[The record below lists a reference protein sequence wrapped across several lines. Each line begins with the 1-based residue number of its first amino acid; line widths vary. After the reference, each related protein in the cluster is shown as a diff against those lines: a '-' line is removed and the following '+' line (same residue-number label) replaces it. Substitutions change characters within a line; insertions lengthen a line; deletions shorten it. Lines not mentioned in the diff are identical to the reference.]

1 MISESVIKNTAKDL
15 GFDLVG
21 ITNYQKLDNEIG
33 FLQKWLDK
41 GYHAKMEYMNKNLEK
56 RYDPQNIL
64 PNCQTIISLAL
75 NYYQTVEY
83 KDDNAK
89 ISKYALGKDYHYVI
103 WDKLEE
109 FIKRLKLIDSN
120 FSYYYNVDTGPV
132 MDKVWAVKAGV
143 GWIGKNSNVINPK
156 LGSFFFLATVFLD
169 IEVRHSVELIANHC
183 GSCTKCI
190 DACPTKA
197 IVEPYIID
205 SNKCISYLT
214 IENKDETISPEFT
227 GKFQNW
233 AFGCDICQDV
243 CPWNNKFSS
252 ETHEEN
258 FKNHIIE
265 NSIEFDFFEHFTNT
279 EFNNRFKQS
288 PIKRAKL
295 KGMKRNLNHLKISNQ
310 IYKNKSNLLGKN

>member
-1 MISESVIKNTAKDL
+1 MMISEELIKNVASDL

-21 ITNYQKLDNEIG
+21 ITNYQKLDKEIEILKYW
-33 FLQKWLDK
+33 FDK
-41 GYHAKMEYMNKNLEK
+41 GYHAKMEYMGKNLEK

-64 PNCQTIISLAL
+64 QNCKTIISLGL
-75 NYYQTVEY
+75 NYYQNINY
-83 KDDNAK
+83 KENFAK

-103 WDKLEE
+103 WDKLDE
-109 FIKRLKLIDSN
+109 FIKRLKLIDNN

-169 IEVRHSVELIANHC
+169 VDVTYNTELIPNHC
-183 GSCTKCI
+183 GTCTKCI
-190 DACPTKA
+190 DACPTNA

-214 IENKDETISPEFT
+214 IENKDETISSEFT
-227 GKFQNW
+227 GKFENW

-243 CPWNNKFSS
+243 CPWNIKFSKV
-252 ETHEEN
+252 TKVEE
-258 FKNHIIE
+258 FKNHLIE
-265 NSIEFDFFEHFTNT
+265 SSIKLESFDNLSNK
-279 EFNNRFKQS
+279 EFNTKYKFS

-295 KGMKRNLNHLKISNQ
+295 KGMKRNLQHLKNSNQ
-310 IYKNKSNLLGKN
+310 I